1 MCPSRV
7 GVRFEFGGGDFGVRL
22 GCRASEWVPGCCV
35 CVAGLLGR
43 VRRSGW
49 AARTRSR
56 LGCGRGTNDGSLFS
70 DINAAP
76 QPSFISTIFTIF
88 ITSTVTSSTSSSES
102 VWSRKPLYSTYLN
115 IATFSSHIKKSCSY
129 VYCEI
134 LHVYVCMYACTY
146 ACLMYVGVYVRM
158 CLCMCVMYV
167 GMHAHTYACMYL

>member
-1 MCPSRV
+1 MSLGGRFRGQG
-7 GVRFEFGGGDFGVRL
+7 GVQGVRL
-22 GCRASEWVPGCCV
+22 GAGMLCLCR
-35 CVAGLLGR
+35 
-43 VRRSGW
+43 W
-49 AARTRSR
+49 AAGARPEVR
-56 LGCGRGTNDGSLFS
+56 LGGTDTKQTGLRQRTNDGSLFS